1 MASCPTRNPSEGS
14 EPSEGLVFFSEKNF
28 MNHYYYKCFNCK
40 AEFSVKE
47 IEPVFQYLCPRCG
60 KVEANQPLTGVLLIE
75 YDYLGLK
82 KQLSKQDFMNL
93 PAGQF
98 WHSPQLLPLKYRN
111 QNDQMGFEKIAHS
124 QLNRLRL
131 TDHPVLEFE
140 FENRNINFFDDTRN
154 PTLSFKDRASS
165 LVALKALQ
173 MGISDISVASTGNAA
188 SSLAGICAR
197 LGLNA
202 HIFVP
207 STIPEEK
214 LIQIQS
220 FGASVYIVDG
230 NYDQAFDL
238 CVEISKA
245 KNWYNRNT
253 AYNPLTIEGKKSA
266 AYDLFISMQ
275 GDLPDLIFV
284 PVGDGVVIAGIYKGL
299 WELQQLGWIEKL
311 PKLIAV
317 QSQGSDALVRY
328 LKTGSF
334 EYKTPVTLA
343 DSISAGAPR
352 NLYLAAHAVKST
364 GGEALVVSDQ
374 EILNAQKI
382 LAQQMGLLV
391 EPAAAASFLGY
402 LKFKE
407 KIFDSE
413 KVVIMLTGNGLK
425 DVSALQRWN
434 QKLDKNTPEQWRQI
448 LISNGLKQ
456 SSIGRFLLELIRRR
470 RTQRILF
477 LDFHPLGEKLVSR
490 RSDCQGKL

>member
-1 MASCPTRNPSEGS
+1 
-14 EPSEGLVFFSEKNF
+14 
-28 MNHYYYKCFNCK
+28 MNHYYYKCFDCK
-40 AEFSVKE
+40 AQFSVEE
-47 IEPVFQYLCPRCG
+47 IESAFQYLCPRCG
-60 KVEANQPLTGVLLIE
+60 KVEPNQPLKGVFLIE
-75 YDYLGLK
+75 YDYPGLK
-82 KQLSKQDFMNL
+82 KKHGKQNFINQ

-98 WHSPQLLPLKYRN
+98 WLFPQLLPLRYRN
-111 QNDQMGFEKIAHS
+111 QDDNFRFEKIAPA
-124 QLNRLRL
+124 QLGRLRL
-131 TDHPVLEFE
+131 TDHPVLEYKFE
-140 FENRNINFFDDTRN
+140 DRIIYFFDDTRN

-173 MGISDISVASTGNAA
+173 LGISDISVASTGNAA

-197 LGLNA
+197 LGLKA

-207 STIPEEK
+207 ASIPEEK

-299 WELQQLGWIEKL
+299 WELQQLGWIETM

-317 QSQGSDALVRY
+317 QAEGSDALARY

-334 EYKTPVTLA
+334 EYKTPATIA

-352 NLYLAAHAVKST
+352 NLYLAAHAVKES
-364 GGEALVVSDQ
+364 GGEAVVVSDQ

-407 KIFDSE
+407 KISDES
-413 KVVIMLTGNGLK
+413 KVLIMLTGNGLK
-425 DVSALQRWN
+425 DVSALKKWN
-434 QKLDKNTPEQWRQI
+434 LKLDSCTPEQCKKI
-448 LISNGLKQ
+448 FTNG
-456 SSIGRFLLELIRRR
+456 
-470 RTQRILF
+470 
-477 LDFHPLGEKLVSR
+477 
-490 RSDCQGKL
+490 